1 VSATL
6 IVPILPGRTASAAV
20 GPHVPAAALSRELRQ
35 SLPLTLVEASDKIS
49 DRLTVLEQQPLAKQI
64 LGP

>member
-1 VSATL
+1 M
-6 IVPILPGRTASAAV
+6 
-20 GPHVPAAALSRELRQ
+20 GPHVPAAALSRELGE

>member
-1 VSATL
+1 M
-6 IVPILPGRTASAAV
+6 